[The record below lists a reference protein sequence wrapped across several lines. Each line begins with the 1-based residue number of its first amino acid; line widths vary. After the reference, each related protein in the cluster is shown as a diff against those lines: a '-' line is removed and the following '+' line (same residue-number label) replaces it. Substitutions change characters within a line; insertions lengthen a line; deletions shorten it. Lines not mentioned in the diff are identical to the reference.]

1 MSKIGFPPRLETNCG
16 NCGFNKIKKENSR
29 QLIMPEAKVKLE
41 QDAATTKDKEGGDS
55 KKKGYHF
62 IKKGQGRVIST
73 KFEGKCEE
81 IKGSIYD
88 CSDAKQADVFVKI
101 TKDIAAANMAVTE
114 LWKESVKQLGKRM
127 NYFQENKN
135 MLYALVW
142 GQCTDILHQKLV
154 ATEFTD
160 AWEQGQGLQLLN
172 MIKNITYSFQSQK
185 CPGQSL
191 FDAKRRFYNQT
202 QGCTV
207 TVKEYFI
214 QFQNLVNVLKHSSG
228 NNTDDKGM
236 ETFVLDNSM
245 DKSAMTAEELTALAS
260 DVENRLLGVAFLM
273 CADRHRFGRLI
284 EGIEDDF
291 IEGRDRYP
299 TSVSDAYRR
308 LANYTY
314 GPRLGQ
320 REVGG
325 GKIAF
330 VKAHGERK
338 QGKARNKDLVTCHRC
353 R

>member
-1 MSKIGFPPRLETNCG
+1 MA
-16 NCGFNKIKKENSR
+16 
-29 QLIMPEAKVKLE
+29 EAKVKLE
-41 QDAATTKDKEGGDS
+41 QDAATTKDKKGGDS

-62 IKKGQGRVIST
+62 IKKGQGCAIST

-81 IKGSIYD
+81 FKGSIYD
-88 CSDAKQADVFVKI
+88 CSDAKEADEFVKI
-101 TKDIAAANMAVTE
+101 TKDIAAYVGRTMKFGGDMRIAIETLETQVFPIPDDPPADANMAVTE

-127 NYFQENKN
+127 KYFQENKN

-142 GQCTDILHQKLV
+142 GQCTDILQQKLV
-154 ATEFTD
+154 ATDGFTD
-160 AWEQGQGLQLLN
+160 AWEQGQGPQLLK
-172 MIKNITYSFQSQK
+172 MIKNTTFSFQSQK

-191 FDAKRRFYNQT
+191 FDAKRQFYNQT

-207 TVKEYFI
+207 TIKEYFI
-214 QFQNLVNVLKHSSG
+214 QFQNLVDVLKHSSG
-228 NNTDDKGM
+228 NIADDKGM
-236 ETFVLDNSM
+236 ETFVLDDM

-260 DVENRLLGVAFLM
+260 DVENRLLGVAP
-273 CADRHRFGRLI
+273 HRFSRLI
-284 EGIEDDF
+284 EGIENDF

-299 TSVSDAYRR
+299 TSVSDAYCR

-330 VKAHGERK
+330 VNAHGERK
-338 QGKARNKDLVTCHRC
+338 
-353 R
+353 